1 QVRHAGRSLLVV
13 RREDLALFDA
23 RFGRF
28 FSRHWGERPARSQK
42 APRAPRHDEPREKPF
57 TIVNYMAYKAKH
69 IDREVDVTDRSGTFT
84 DVELLQ
90 RKDFSRLTPEELR
103 AVRRLIGDMRW
114 RASLRQTRRRQPS
127 RRGDLLDLRATLR
140 RASRHGGAVVGL
152 ERAERRFKQ
161 RPIVVLAD
169 ISGSM
174 EKLSRLVLQ
183 FFYSLTRGLG
193 DVEAFLFGTRLTRV
207 TEPLRLRNI
216 DQAISGAARA
226 AQDWSGGTRIGLNLH
241 AFERS
246 YARRVLRRGALL
258 IIISDGWERGST
270 APLEGAMRR
279 LHGRCHRLIWL
290 NPLAGSADYRPL
302 AGGMAAA
309 LPYVDDFLPVHNLQS
324 LDALSDHLASLPS
337 RRSGVRGLRRGAA
350 SSGPAPAR
358 GIDSGGPAPSF
369 QHVDRPRHA
378 DG

>member
-1 QVRHAGRSLLVV
+1 MTAAAAPGGADALLPNVLTFVGLLRRAGIQVTTGQAVDFCRALSLLDFGDRDQVFHAGRSLLVV
-13 RREDLALFDA
+13 RREDLALYEA
-23 RFGRF
+23 LFGRF
-28 FSRHWGERPARSQK
+28 FSRTWGERAARPQK
-42 APRAPRHDEPREKPF
+42 TPRAPRHDEPREKPF

-90 RKDFSRLTPEELR
+90 RKDFSRLTSEELR

-140 RASRHGGAVVGL
+140 RAARHGGVVTGL
-152 ERAERRFKQ
+152 ERAERRLKQ

-183 FFYSLTRGLG
+183 FFYSLSRGLG

-226 AQDWSGGTRIGLNLH
+226 AQDWSGGTRIGENLH
-241 AFERS
+241 AFERRF
-246 YARRVLRRGALL
+246 ARRVLRRGALL
-258 IIISDGWERGST
+258 IVISDGW
-270 APLEGAMRR
+270 
-279 LHGRCHRLIWL
+279 
-290 NPLAGSADYRPL
+290 
-302 AGGMAAA
+302 
-309 LPYVDDFLPVHNLQS
+309 
-324 LDALSDHLASLPS
+324 
-337 RRSGVRGLRRGAA
+337 
-350 SSGPAPAR
+350 PA
-358 GIDSGGPAPSF
+358 
-369 QHVDRPRHA
+369 V
-378 DG
+378 